1 MRRAK
6 RMAIVLTAI
15 TIVTTL
21 VASPMSAS
29 AQTLDCPEGTTPVLS
44 GPREV
49 CVKGPG
55 IQLSCPEGYE
65 LVPAIP
71 PTNPQILFYC
81 ELVPPD
87 SGGGDEGSGADGS
100 SGGSDSGDDGDSG
113 GSSGDDGGG
122 GSGGGG
128 SGGGSGGGGS
138 GGGGYGGGG
147 GATPITQESV
157 QKSEAGELNQDFD

>member
-100 SGGSDSGDDGDSG
+100 SGGSN
-113 GSSGDDGGG
+113 GDDGGG

-128 SGGGSGGGGS
+128 SGGGSGGGGY

>member
-44 GPREV
+44 GPGEV

-87 SGGGDEGSGADGS
+87 SGGGDKDAVPMVAAVVPTVVVTTAAVVVPAATTAVVVPAVVPAVVAAGVVPAAVVVPLLLPRRVCRNQRLES
-100 SGGSDSGDDGDSG
+100 STKTLILASR
-113 GSSGDDGGG
+113 
-122 GSGGGG
+122 
-128 SGGGSGGGGS
+128 
-138 GGGGYGGGG
+138 
-147 GATPITQESV
+147 
-157 QKSEAGELNQDFD
+157 

>member
-44 GPREV
+44 GPGEV
-49 CVKGPG
+49 CVKGPD

-87 SGGGDEGSGADGS
+87 SGGGDEGCGADGS
-100 SGGSDSGDDGDSG
+100 SGGSDSG
-113 GSSGDDGGG
+113 GDDGGSS

-128 SGGGSGGGGS
+128 S
-138 GGGGYGGGG
+138 GGGG

-157 QKSEAGELNQDFD
+157 QKSEAGELNQDFDIS